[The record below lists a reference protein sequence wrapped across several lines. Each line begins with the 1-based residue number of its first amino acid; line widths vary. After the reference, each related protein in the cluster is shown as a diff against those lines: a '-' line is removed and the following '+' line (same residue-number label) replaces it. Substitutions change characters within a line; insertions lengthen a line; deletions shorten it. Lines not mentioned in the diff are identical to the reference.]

1 MSKKRERHRSSK
13 TEQAQ
18 RVRLVHKD
26 TGITLDAKKLPE
38 SRILWVSD
46 IGPEDGVALEESF
59 QAALSRIEL
68 PYPSFELVS
77 PDLRELIDK
86 GIDLHTEDGKRTLEM
101 GIESA
106 TLRNFERLFEF
117 YGIEADGRHCWK
129 LLALV
134 LAIRHV
140 AGFSSLS
147 PSWKSVKA
155 GAPEKWTI
163 FHEILF
169 YAWVAWRRRVNNK
182 AGVLQICGSI
192 PKPLRT
198 QLPGESDETLRRKFQ
213 ALRKDDRLKQYDEAQ
228 CAAFGA
234 DWIKRLG
241 EGELTFD
248 PKAPFTHGLP
258 SIMPTGK
265 VEG

>member
-1 MSKKRERHRSSK
+1 MALPNELLISSESERDYLYVVLNGNNMLIK
-13 TEQAQ
+13 QDLETG
-18 RVRLVHKD
+18 D
-26 TGITLDAKKLPE
+26 TLWITNP
-38 SRILWVSD
+38 
-46 IGPEDGVALEESF
+46 GVA
-59 QAALSRIEL
+59 
-68 PYPSFELVS
+68 PYGLTMA
-77 PDLRELIDK
+77 
-86 GIDLHTEDGKRTLEM
+86 GGKIYVTNW
-101 GIESA
+101 A
-106 TLRNFERLFEF
+106 
-117 YGIEADGRHCWK
+117 GRHP
-129 LLALV
+129 LPDDPD
-134 LAIRHV
+134 V
-140 AGFSSLS
+140 AGVPWGS
-147 PSWKSVKA
+147 A
-155 GAPEKWTI
+155 
-163 FHEILF
+163 
-169 YAWVAWRRRVNNK
+169 RVNNK